1 MEIIVISKLLRVNV
15 ILLKNI
21 IFLPCECFLGVTSDH
36 FGMQKMKDKK
46 SPSRP
51 TQVSNAE
58 KPRGFVTYE
67 REGISYRDV
76 NKRVEDWNEVTNEFV
91 PGPLL
96 NTQSARCMSCS
107 TPFCHQVP
115 PKIPLSV

>member
-1 MEIIVISKLLRVNV
+1 MEIIVISKLLGVNF

-21 IFLPCECFLGVTSDH
+21 ICLPCEWFLCVTSDH
-36 FGMQKMKDKK
+36 FGMQKVKDKT
-46 SPSRP
+46 SSSRP

-76 NKRVEDWNEVTNEFV
+76 NERVEDWNEVTNELV

-115 PKIPLSV
+115 PKILLSV